1 MEIQKLDIVN
11 LIDNNPIIRLSG
23 NYQSNFLRKLK
34 KKFTENEQRLF
45 VSSFYC
51 YLNYNSKTDFIIEL
65 ENVWKWLGFSRIDPC
80 KVVLT
85 KHFKK
90 DIDYKIHTKDLTEE
104 NFAPQVAGTKK
115 DRRGGYNKEKILM
128 TVNTFKKL
136 CLKSNTKKADEIHD
150 YFIKLEES
158 LQETINEE
166 SNELRNQLLQKE
178 QELLYQQDQTDTTWT

>member
-1 MEIQKLDIVN
+1 
-11 LIDNNPIIRLSG
+11 
-23 NYQSNFLRKLK
+23 
-34 KKFTENEQRLF
+34 
-45 VSSFYC
+45 
-51 YLNYNSKTDFIIEL
+51 
-65 ENVWKWLGFSRIDPC
+65 
-80 KVVLT
+80 
-85 KHFKK
+85 
-90 DIDYKIHTKDLTEE
+90 
-104 NFAPQVAGTKK
+104 
-115 DRRGGYNKEKILM
+115 M